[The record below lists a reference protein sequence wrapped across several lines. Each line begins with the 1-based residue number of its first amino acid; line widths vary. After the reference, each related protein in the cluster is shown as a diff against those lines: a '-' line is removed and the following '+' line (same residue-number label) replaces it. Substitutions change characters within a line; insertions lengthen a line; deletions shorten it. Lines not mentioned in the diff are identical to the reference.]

1 MISYL
6 LEYLVILQLLKCRR
20 EGKLEKQ
27 RKWER
32 KEGGW
37 RKEEE
42 KDGRREE
49 IFFYIVGVLK
59 VRFKEIFFFIYY
71 FKGF

>member
-1 MISYL
+1 MIS
-6 LEYLVILQLLKCRR
+6 QLLKCRR

-49 IFFYIVGVLK
+49 ISFYIAGAPK
-59 VRFKEIFFFIYY
+59 VRSKETFSPIYY
-71 FKGF
+71 PKGF